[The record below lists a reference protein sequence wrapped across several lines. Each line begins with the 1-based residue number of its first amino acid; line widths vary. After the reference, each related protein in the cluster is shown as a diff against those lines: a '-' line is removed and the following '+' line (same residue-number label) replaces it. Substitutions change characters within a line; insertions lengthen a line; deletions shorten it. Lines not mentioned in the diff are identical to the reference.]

1 MPMDAG
7 QVTIIVIVTIA
18 TLIVMGLAAAEHIF
32 AIRGAAQSGGRAR
45 RVHKGV
51 RSVLRLLRR

>member
-1 MPMDAG
+1 MDAG